1 MPEEVAQPVN
11 ITLLALLSEQTL
23 WDTDLDNIYAQP
35 ILGRFAPHSPA
46 TLANE
51 QPDGFFY
58 FLGVEQATMLHEQY
72 VLDGDPDAE
81 ITAEEWSA
89 AARKVIGYVNGLHD
103 AELMKSREM
112 MDLIHRGR
120 DE

>member
-35 ILGRFAPHSPA
+35 TQDRFAPHSPA
-46 TLANE
+46 VLADE
-51 QPDGFFY
+51 QPIGFVY
-58 FLGVEQATMLHEQY
+58 FLSIEQATILHEQF

-112 MDLIHRGR
+112 MELIQRGR